1 MGPWKIGPF
10 FFLILV
16 LTAAEKSLALWV
28 GIIPPTALGSCRYLS
43 LSTSPLGPS
52 VAMLLSKHVPYFSP
66 RYTNP
71 YFHRKLCAWQCLFST
86 WHVLQYT
93 SLLCSAIAGEQSSP
107 VWISGRILT
116 RPGSSLWFCCTAS
129 RHHSIVYVEHSKP
142 GKHNKWCCHHHFA
155 LYMLFST

>member
-1 MGPWKIGPF
+1 MGPWKIGP

-28 GIIPPTALGSCRYLS
+28 GIISHTALGSCRYLS
-43 LSTSPLGPS
+43 LLTSPLGPS
-52 VAMLLSKHVPYFSP
+52 VAMLLCKHVPYFAP

-71 YFHRKLCAWQCLFST
+71 YFHWNLCAWQCLFST

-116 RPGSSLWFCCTAS
+116 RPESSQWHCCTAS
-129 RHHSIVYVEHSKP
+129 RHHNIVYVEHSKP